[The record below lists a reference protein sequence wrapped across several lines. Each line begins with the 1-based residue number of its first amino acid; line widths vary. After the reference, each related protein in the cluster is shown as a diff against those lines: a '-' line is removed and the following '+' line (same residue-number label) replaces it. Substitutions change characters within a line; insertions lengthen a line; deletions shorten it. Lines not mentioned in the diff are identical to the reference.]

1 MPWYTA
7 FRNGRSPLSALPEPG
22 AVTAAATIVPK
33 PETPFL
39 KPVESWQRE
48 AWEYYDTL
56 GEFNYG
62 VTWLA
67 NIMSRVRFRAA
78 RLEPGMDEPVITN
91 EGVPAQLV
99 ADLAG
104 GVGGQAQLMRGLTV
118 QLSVPGDGYLIGE
131 QTGSAFSWQVRSA
144 EEVRAQNNHFQTVI
158 SRTPNIEWADLPD
171 DSLVVRVWRPH
182 ARWFH
187 VADSPAR
194 SARSI
199 MQELE
204 LVNRHIISQY
214 LSRLASA
221 GVFLLP
227 EEVTFPVREE
237 FEDAADPF
245 MAEWIEIAA
254 EAIQTPGTASAV
266 IPIPMRVPAEFLEK
280 IKHVDFTL
288 KLDEKIIEKRD
299 SAITRLASKMD
310 IPTEV
315 LTGMGKV
322 NHWCVDDRTEILTE
336 RGWLFQDQLRE
347 GDVALTL
354 NHGTGLSEWKP
365 VTYVYRAP
373 VVDEPMVSM
382 ERQTHS
388 SLTTPHHRW
397 PVLRTRKRDGRE
409 FASREFVHSE
419 DLTRVHRVTT
429 GAASADI
436 PTEAKYTDDL
446 VELVAWLWTEGHVQ
460 NGRLTIA
467 QSHTVN
473 PDRVDRIRA
482 ALTRLYGPA
491 SAHRVGR
498 SAPGWRESVQRNE
511 SSHGGPV
518 TIFHLNK
525 PASGVL
531 LEHGGKTV
539 RTSFVRQLTRAQL
552 ELFIDVSCQGDGWHY
567 RSGRLDIWQKDR
579 AALEAY
585 ELALILSGRPVSF
598 RRSGDGWNCAPSQ
611 GRSTVQPMKSA
622 GGQYDRE
629 TVSYTGTVWCP
640 VTENQTW
647 FARRNGTVY
656 YTGNT
661 AWQLDEAS
669 LKEHVAPLAELIC
682 YSLTTGYL
690 QPRMEASQEKDAEQ
704 WVVWYDMSELAIRPD
719 KSEKAYEAY
728 DRMELSGEA
737 LRRESGF
744 DEDDKPTTEEL
755 TEQGLKILLRTVPNA
770 APAALDK
777 LTGKKILDPVETPGT
792 PGTAPDPGA
801 PDAAPP
807 GPPDTKT
814 APPPEKPAAV
824 PAEAATARLLQQLA
838 AHHVIR
844 FDAVEAPGGRLL
856 HPPVCNDH
864 AYSCPYTHAAW
875 NAVPAPLSTGS
886 YKVTLDTFGR
896 LQVGAQDHY
905 TDTVSWTATR
915 GFLTSRKGQVNGSVP
930 V

>member
-322 NHWCVDDRTEILTE
+322 NHW
-336 RGWLFQDQLRE
+336 
-347 GDVALTL
+347 
-354 NHGTGLSEWKP
+354 
-365 VTYVYRAP
+365 
-373 VVDEPMVSM
+373 
-382 ERQTHS
+382 
-388 SLTTPHHRW
+388 
-397 PVLRTRKRDGRE
+397 
-409 FASREFVHSE
+409 
-419 DLTRVHRVTT
+419 
-429 GAASADI
+429 
-436 PTEAKYTDDL
+436 
-446 VELVAWLWTEGHVQ
+446 
-460 NGRLTIA
+460 
-467 QSHTVN
+467 
-473 PDRVDRIRA
+473 
-482 ALTRLYGPA
+482 
-491 SAHRVGR
+491 
-498 SAPGWRESVQRNE
+498 
-511 SSHGGPV
+511 
-518 TIFHLNK
+518 
-525 PASGVL
+525 
-531 LEHGGKTV
+531 
-539 RTSFVRQLTRAQL
+539 
-552 ELFIDVSCQGDGWHY
+552 
-567 RSGRLDIWQKDR
+567 
-579 AALEAY
+579 
-585 ELALILSGRPVSF
+585 
-598 RRSGDGWNCAPSQ
+598 
-611 GRSTVQPMKSA
+611 
-622 GGQYDRE
+622 
-629 TVSYTGTVWCP
+629 
-640 VTENQTW
+640 
-647 FARRNGTVY
+647 
-656 YTGNT
+656 T

-690 QPRMEASQEKDAEQ
+690 QPRMEASQEKDAAQ

-744 DEDDKPTTEEL
+744 DEDDKPTPEEL
-755 TEQGLKILLRTVPNA
+755 AEQGLKILLRTVPNA

-777 LTGKKILDPVETPGT
+777 LAGKKILDPVETPGA
-792 PGTAPDPGA
+792 PGAAPDPGA
-801 PDAAPP
+801 EGAAPP

-814 APPPEKPAAV
+814 APPPDKPAAV
-824 PAEAATARLLQQLA
+824 PAEAATARLLRQLA

-896 LQVGAQDHY
+896 LQVGAPDHY

-915 GFLTSRKGQVNGSVP
+915 GFIASRKGQVNGHVP